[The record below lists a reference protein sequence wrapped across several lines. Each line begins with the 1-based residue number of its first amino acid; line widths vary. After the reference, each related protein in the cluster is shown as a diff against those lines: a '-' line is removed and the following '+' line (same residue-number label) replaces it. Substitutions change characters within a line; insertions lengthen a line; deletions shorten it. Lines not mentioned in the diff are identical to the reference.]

1 MSKASS
7 IGKAVVTLLVI
18 GGVGFGGWK
27 LYKSYG
33 SSEADSSDKVYV
45 QKVSNVNT
53 VTSADLFANS
63 FSGVIVAQKS
73 VDIKYDSSKAVG
85 EVLVAEGDSVKKGDK
100 LLTYDTEAIQIDI
113 DTAKLEV
120 EKLENDIATNEDQI
134 KQYEEEK
141 KKANED
147 AAVSYTNQ
155 ILQLQSDIARSKYDI
170 KAKNVEITKLETSLK
185 NAYVVAPIDGT
196 VKDLKDPN
204 SSVSSNDYYSYND
217 NADVIMKLTAEG
229 DYRVK
234 GVFNEQNQN
243 SIYQGAEVIL
253 RSRVD
258 DTTWNGTV
266 TEIDTS
272 PQQNNGGGMY
282 YGEGDEQSNSSKYA
296 FYVEPESLDG
306 FMLGQHILIDT
317 DSGSD
322 VEKTGIWL
330 YEDFIQKDGEK
341 SFVWAKKSDK
351 DVIEKRYITIGQTDE
366 DYGDCEITDGLSTDD
381 YIAYPADYI
390 KAGLTTT
397 TNSSDKD
404 IPENDIGGMDDEG
417 GMMMED
423 EGMMEE
429 GMDEEDMG
437 GENDFVMND
446 DGSYSMTDENGNTV
460 EVRTDGSGV
469 ITSPDGGVVEV
480 DKEGNCIRGSINE
493 ETGEYI
499 FDYSGES
506 AESEEGAEN
515 GGASAFEELYGI
527 TEEEFNAMTPEEL
540 DAFMKEH
547 YNN

>member
-1 MSKASS
+1 M
-7 IGKAVVTLLVI
+7 
-18 GGVGFGGWK
+18 
-27 LYKSYG
+27 
-33 SSEADSSDKVYV
+33 
-45 QKVSNVNT
+45 
-53 VTSADLFANS
+53 
-63 FSGVIVAQKS
+63 
-73 VDIKYDSSKAVG
+73 
-85 EVLVAEGDSVKKGDK
+85 
-100 LLTYDTEAIQIDI
+100 
-113 DTAKLEV
+113 
-120 EKLENDIATNEDQI
+120 
-134 KQYEEEK
+134 
-141 KKANED
+141 
-147 AAVSYTNQ
+147 
-155 ILQLQSDIARSKYDI
+155 
-170 KAKNVEITKLETSLK
+170 
-185 NAYVVAPIDGT
+185 
-196 VKDLKDPN
+196 
-204 SSVSSNDYYSYND
+204 
-217 NADVIMKLTAEG
+217 
-229 DYRVK
+229 
-234 GVFNEQNQN
+234 
-243 SIYQGAEVIL
+243 
-253 RSRVD
+253 D

-282 YGEGDEQSNSSKYA
+282 YGESDEQSNSSKYA

-429 GMDEEDMG
+429 GMGEEDMG

-469 ITSPDGGVVEV
+469 ITSPDGGVVSEV
-480 DKEGNCIRGSINE
+480 FHHPAHPYTIGLKRSKPVVGQKVKELYNIPGSVPNPVAMPDYCYFRDRCEMCVDGCSGKYPPEISLSATHRVSCYRFAAREE
-493 ETGEYI
+493 ETG
-499 FDYSGES
+499 
-506 AESEEGAEN
+506 
-515 GGASAFEELYGI
+515 
-527 TEEEFNAMTPEEL
+527 NA
-540 DAFMKEH
+540 D
-547 YNN
+547 

>member
-1 MSKASS
+1 
-7 IGKAVVTLLVI
+7 
-18 GGVGFGGWK
+18 
-27 LYKSYG
+27 
-33 SSEADSSDKVYV
+33 
-45 QKVSNVNT
+45 
-53 VTSADLFANS
+53 
-63 FSGVIVAQKS
+63 
-73 VDIKYDSSKAVG
+73 
-85 EVLVAEGDSVKKGDK
+85 
-100 LLTYDTEAIQIDI
+100 
-113 DTAKLEV
+113 
-120 EKLENDIATNEDQI
+120 
-134 KQYEEEK
+134 
-141 KKANED
+141 
-147 AAVSYTNQ
+147 
-155 ILQLQSDIARSKYDI
+155 
-170 KAKNVEITKLETSLK
+170 
-185 NAYVVAPIDGT
+185 
-196 VKDLKDPN
+196 
-204 SSVSSNDYYSYND
+204 
-217 NADVIMKLTAEG
+217 MKLTAEG

-417 GMMMED
+417 GMMTED

-480 DKEGNCIRGSINE
+480 DNEGNCIRGSIDE

-499 FDYSGES
+499 FDYSGEP